1 MNLSIAM
8 RHGLLLALAL
18 FLEPW
23 LFPFSNTVATGS
35 RLFFE
40 GAWGRGGGGGWG
52 SANVGCLMA
61 VITYMKLRLHI
72 LAESGPEKSNWLSRF
87 GACECHKAHY
97 LKTNRMQESIMGS
110 YRYNASMKPPP
121 WDSFCSLGYS
131 LCYYSQPRLVMLF
144 CGAREGTRE
153 GERRRACFLEIFAF
167 AQIKRHLLPVSR
179 VPSILPEE

>member
-1 MNLSIAM
+1 
-8 RHGLLLALAL
+8 
-18 FLEPW
+18 
-23 LFPFSNTVATGS
+23 
-35 RLFFE
+35 
-40 GAWGRGGGGGWG
+40 
-52 SANVGCLMA
+52 
-61 VITYMKLRLHI
+61 
-72 LAESGPEKSNWLSRF
+72 
-87 GACECHKAHY
+87 
-97 LKTNRMQESIMGS
+97 MGS